1 MQDLRKQQL
10 LTHVGDFKHLTLQS
24 VPALRHCARPS
35 ARERGQDRTGGE
47 GRGQGGV
54 KAPQK
59 KGGEQNSTKSLCGEF
74 EQINTK

>member
-24 VPALRHCARPS
+24 VSALRHCARPS
-35 ARERGQDRTGGE
+35 ARERGQDRTGREGRGE
-47 GRGQGGV
+47 ERRGQGGV

-59 KGGEQNSTKSLCGEF
+59 KKRRGAEFNKESLR
-74 EQINTK
+74 